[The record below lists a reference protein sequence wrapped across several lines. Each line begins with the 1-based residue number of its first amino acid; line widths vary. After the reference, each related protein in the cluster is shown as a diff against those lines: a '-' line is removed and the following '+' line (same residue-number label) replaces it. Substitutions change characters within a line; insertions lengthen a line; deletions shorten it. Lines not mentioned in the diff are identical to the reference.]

1 MNAQTPS
8 TRVGVAVLDMTNPH
22 WAKLVQRIQELE
34 ADREAL
40 DEHHGIMERALRR
53 VLADCS
59 YTIGPVNASE
69 LHEVITRL
77 YALRA
82 GLAVRA

>member
-1 MNAQTPS
+1 MSTKTPS
-8 TRVGVAVLDMTNPH
+8 TRLGMAVIRMPG
-22 WAKLVQRIQELE
+22 
-34 ADREAL
+34 DRQAW
-40 DEHHGIMERALRR
+40 DEHLGIMERALRR

-69 LHEVITRL
+69 LHEVICRL

-82 GLAVRA
+82 GLAVERGA